1 MSYTNTISE
10 TASFTRTHARHI
22 SYKVATDLKR
32 VQRFYGTCRGLLSDN
47 WIKAYEDELILHLTA
62 GYLDW
67 VAYGF
72 CRNHNWIQPT
82 LHYTAQYSLGA
93 ALLRDDSPG
102 VVHPRADVSGAEF
115 YSFLAKNHRW
125 NQISEV
131 ARREFRDRLPF
142 PRTCGTEPGIEG
154 RWVGDRT
161 YSANGRMLGRRSLT
175 NC

>member
-10 TASFTRTHARHI
+10 TSSFTRTDAKHI

-32 VQRFYGTCRGLLSDN
+32 VQRFYGTCRGQLSDS
-47 WIKAYEDELILHLTA
+47 WIKAYEDELIEYLKA

-72 CRNHNWIQPT
+72 YQNGWWIEPT
-82 LHYTAQYSLGA
+82 LYYTAQYGLGA

-102 VVHPRADVSGAEF
+102 AIRPRADVNGAEF
-115 YSFLAKNHRW
+115 YSFLTQNHRW
-125 NQISEV
+125 NQISEA
-131 ARREFRDRLPF
+131 ARREFSNRLPF
-142 PRTCGTEPGIEG
+142 QRVYGTEPGVRGFWI
-154 RWVGDRT
+154 DDQT

-175 NC
+175 SC